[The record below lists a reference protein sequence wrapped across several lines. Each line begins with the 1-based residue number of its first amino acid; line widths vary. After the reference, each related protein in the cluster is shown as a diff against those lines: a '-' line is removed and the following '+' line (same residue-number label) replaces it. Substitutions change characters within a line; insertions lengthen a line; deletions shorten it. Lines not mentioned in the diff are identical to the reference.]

1 MNMSK
6 PSGMH
11 LFMHRALRQ
20 RKTESISR
28 ADKELGIS
36 INFPCLDDVK

>member
-1 MNMSK
+1 MNMCK

-20 RKTESISR
+20 RKTESR